1 MTEVDQPGLRLLAL
15 GLVFGILGDSILR
28 VFPWGLGATLL
39 ATALIGVVAWLQLRR
54 QTRVGSGRVALT
66 VVALALA
73 LGFLWRD
80 AAVLKVLD
88 VLALIVTLGL
98 LASERADQEGGGL
111 TLGGL
116 ALRVCGTGAHTWF
129 GPPLLV
135 VKDVEWSRLRTGSLV
150 GGTVGLVR
158 GLAVTLPI
166 VLVFTALLAK
176 ADPVFALRLGELL
189 DVDILAL
196 IGHVS
201 GVLVYGWIAAGYLR
215 AAVLR
220 DRPLRSLPPRPAWLA
235 LGRIEIGLALG
246 SLDLLFSAFV
256 WIQIRYLFGG
266 SEWVQSVAGLTYA
279 EYARRGFFELVTVAA
294 LVLPLL
300 LVAHWLLRPEG
311 RAEAR
316 MFVALAGV
324 QVVLVLVMLVSALE
338 RMRLYREEYGLTEL
352 RFYTTAFMAWL
363 GLLLLWFL
371 LTVPRGRRDAF
382 AAGVLVSAFATL
394 FLLHAVDPDDAIVRT
409 NATMMRAFDVRYTK
423 NLGAD
428 AVPALLEVAPSLAP
442 APRAA
447 LAQALLE
454 HWAAAPEGDW
464 RTLSLARARA
474 RRAVRD
480 AEREL
485 RAMAGDVEPAQ
496 ITP

>member
-1 MTEVDQPGLRLLAL
+1 MTEVLQPGLLLLAL
-15 GLVFGILGDSILR
+15 GLIFGILGDSILR

-39 ATALIGVVAWLQLRR
+39 ATALIGVVAWLQLRL

-98 LASERADQEGGGL
+98 LASERADLEGGL
-111 TLGGL
+111 SLGGL
-116 ALRVCGTGAHTWF
+116 GLRVGGTGAHTWF

-220 DRPLRSLPPRPAWLA
+220 DRPMHRLPPRPAWLA

-256 WIQIRYLFGG
+256 WIQLRYLFGG
-266 SEWVQSVAGLTYA
+266 SEWVQRVAGLTYA

-316 MFVALAGV
+316 LFAALAGL

-338 RMRLYREEYGLTEL
+338 RMRLYRAEYGLTEQ

-363 GLLLLWFL
+363 GAPARL
-371 LTVPRGRRDAF
+371 VPAHG
-382 AAGVLVSAFATL
+382 AAG
-394 FLLHAVDPDDAIVRT
+394 
-409 NATMMRAFDVRYTK
+409 
-423 NLGAD
+423 
-428 AVPALLEVAPSLAP
+428 PA
-442 APRAA
+442 
-447 LAQALLE
+447 
-454 HWAAAPEGDW
+454 
-464 RTLSLARARA
+464 
-474 RRAVRD
+474 
-480 AEREL
+480 
-485 RAMAGDVEPAQ
+485 
-496 ITP
+496 